1 MESLS
6 RREKEVLR
14 LVARGYKNRDIAQA
28 LYISEKTVKTHLSH
42 IFEKLGVED
51 RLKAALLVTKAEG

>member
-1 MESLS
+1 M
-6 RREKEVLR
+6 
-14 LVARGYKNRDIAQA
+14 ARGYKNRDIAQA